1 MKNLVLS
8 SLLLFGGIIISLKSN
23 KTRGIILMLT
33 LLLIVSAAVLT
44 NLYNIDLSKLS
55 QNIEEYTDEEHGGHY

>member
-8 SLLLFGGIIISLKSN
+8 SLLLFGGIIISLKAN

-55 QNIEEYTDEEHGGHY
+55 QNIEEYTDDEHRGHY